1 MARWLLIQGKQAK
14 SQTGF
19 DVSTFVIDWDKQVVQ
34 CPQGHLSR
42 LWRNSHDTNGNP
54 LVEVVFD
61 RHTCGA
67 CSVRHNC
74 TSSALAPRKLKLRP
88 QSEYEALA
96 ARRIEQLSQE
106 FKLRYAFRAGIE
118 GTISQAVR
126 SLDLRRTRYWGLA
139 KTHLQNVATACAIN
153 LSRFFASSNHIPKA
167 QTRTS
172 TLAALPFQGNHP
184 CEALF
189 VV

>member
-1 MARWLLIQGKQAK
+1 LIRGKQAK

-19 DVSTFVIDWDKQVVQ
+19 DVSTFIIDWDKQVVQ

-61 RHTCGA
+61 RNTCGA

-88 QSEYEALA
+88 HAEYEALA
-96 ARRIEQLSQE
+96 ARRREQLSTE
-106 FKLRYAFRAGIE
+106 FKLRYASRSGIE

-126 SLDLRRTRYWGLA
+126 RFDLRRTRYWGLA
-139 KTHLQNVATACAIN
+139 KTHLHNVATACAIN
-153 LSRFFASSNHIPKA
+153 LSRFFASSNQITKA

-172 TLAALPFQGNHP
+172 ALAALRFQL
-184 CEALF
+184 A
-189 VV
+189 